1 MSLPDPVRS
10 SSFAVLKAL
19 ADGRLRSGPA
29 LAAELGLERAAV
41 SQAMRELRANG
52 LALHAVSGRGYR
64 LAEPFDALDAAAIA
78 AALGPHAG
86 AIRLEILD
94 ECASTNALAAERA
107 AAGAPAGTAVLCEV
121 QSAGRGRRGAGWY
134 SGLGTSLT
142 FSLLWRFHRGAASLG
157 GLPLAIGVACARAL
171 ESLGADGVGL
181 KWPNDI
187 VRDDGKL
194 GGILVEA
201 SGDAGRT
208 AAVIGVGINVW
219 LPAAAKCAI
228 GRPVADL
235 AGAIGS
241 KRALAS
247 RNALAGRVLGEIA
260 RAAPRFERAGFGAF
274 RDEWLRRHAW
284 QGRRVRVLAPS
295 RRTVDGVAAGVADD
309 GALIVD
315 TPRGPERFHSAEV
328 SLRRAA

>member
-1 MSLPDPVRS
+1 MRS

-52 LALHAVSGRGYR
+52 LAVHAVSGRGYR
-64 LAEPFDALDAAAIA
+64 LVERFEALDAAAIA
-78 AALGPHAG
+78 AALGPRAG
-86 AIRLEILD
+86 AIRLEILE
-94 ECASTNALAAERA
+94 ECASTNAVLAERA
-107 AAGAPAGTAVLCEV
+107 AAGAPAGSAVLCEV
-121 QSAGRGRRGAGWY
+121 QNAGRGRRGAGWY

-142 FSLLWRFHRGAASLG
+142 LSVLWRFAGGVTALS

-171 ESLGADGVGL
+171 ESLGADGIGL

-201 SGDAGRT
+201 SGDADRA
-208 AAVIGVGINVW
+208 AAVIGVGINVRV
-219 LPAAAKCAI
+219 PAAAKCAI

-241 KRALAS
+241 RNALAA
-247 RNALAGRVLGEIA
+247 RNQLAGRVLGEIA
-260 RAAPRFERAGFGAF
+260 RAAPQFERAGFGAF
-274 RDEWLRRHAW
+274 REEWLRRHAW
-284 QGRRVRVLAPS
+284 QGRAVRVLVPPA
-295 RRTVDGVAAGVADD
+295 RTVDGVAAGVADD

-315 TPRGPERFHSAEV
+315 TPRGPERFHAAEV
-328 SLRRAA
+328 SLRLAA

>member
-1 MSLPDPVRS
+1 VR
-10 SSFAVLKAL
+10 AV
-19 ADGRLRSGPA
+19 R
-29 LAAELGLERAAV
+29 
-41 SQAMRELRANG
+41 
-52 LALHAVSGRGYR
+52 GRGYR
-64 LAEPFDALDAAAIA
+64 LVERFDPLDAVAIT
-78 AALGPHAG
+78 AALGPQAR
-86 AIRLEILD
+86 AIRLEILE
-94 ECASTNALAAERA
+94 ECASTNAVLAERA
-107 AAGAPAGTAVLCEV
+107 AAGAPIGSAVLCEV

-142 FSLLWRFHRGAASLG
+142 LSVLWRFARGATALG

-181 KWPNDI
+181 KWPNDV

-201 SGDAGRT
+201 SSDGGGA
-208 AAVIGVGINVW
+208 AAVIGGGINVR

-235 AGAIGS
+235 AGTIGS
-241 KRALAS
+241 RAALGS
-247 RNALAGRVLGEIA
+247 RNLLAGRLLGEIA
-260 RAAPRFERAGFGAF
+260 RAARRFERAGFGAF

-284 QGRRVRVLAPS
+284 QGRQVRVLAAAQ
-295 RRTVDGVAAGVADD
+295 RTVDGVAAGVADD

-315 TPRGPERFHSAEV
+315 TPRGPERFHAAEV
-328 SLRRAA
+328 SLRLAA

>member
-1 MSLPDPVRS
+1 VRS

-52 LALHAVSGRGYR
+52 LAVHAVSGRGYR
-64 LAEPFDALDAAAIA
+64 LVERFEALDAAAIA
-78 AALGPHAG
+78 AALGPQAG
-86 AIRLEILD
+86 AIRLEILE
-94 ECASTNALAAERA
+94 ECASTNAVLAERA
-107 AAGAPAGTAVLCEV
+107 AAGAPAGSAVLCEV
-121 QSAGRGRRGAGWY
+121 QNAGRGRRGAGWY

-142 FSLLWRFHRGAASLG
+142 LSVLWRFARGTPALS

-171 ESLGADGVGL
+171 ESLGADGIGL

-187 VRDDGKL
+187 VRGDGKL
-194 GGILVEA
+194 GGILVEV
-201 SGDAGRT
+201 SGDGSS
-208 AAVIGVGINVW
+208 AAVIGVGINVR
-219 LPAAAKCAI
+219 LPGAAKRAI

-235 AGAIGS
+235 GGGREAPP
-241 KRALAS
+241 
-247 RNALAGRVLGEIA
+247 RNALAARLLAEIA
-260 RAAPRFERAGFGAF
+260 DAARVFEREGFGAF

-309 GALIVD
+309 GALIVE

-328 SLRRAA
+328 SLKLAA

>member
-1 MSLPDPVRS
+1 VRS
-10 SSFAVLKAL
+10 SSFTVLKAL
-19 ADGRLRSGPA
+19 ADGEFRSGPA
-29 LAAELGLERAAV
+29 IAAAAGLDRAAV
-41 SQAMRELRANG
+41 LRAMRELRANG
-52 LALHAVSGRGYR
+52 LAVHAASGRGYR
-64 LAEPFDALDAAAIA
+64 LVERFAALDAAAIA
-78 AALGPHAG
+78 AALGRRAD
-86 AIRLEILD
+86 AIRLEIFE
-94 ECASTNALAAERA
+94 ECASTNALLGERA
-107 AAGAPAGTAVLCEV
+107 AAGAPAGSAVLCEV
-121 QSAGRGRRGAGWY
+121 QSAGRGRRGGGWY

-142 FSLLWRFHRGAASLG
+142 LSVLWRFARGASALS

-171 ESLGADGVGL
+171 DSLGADGIAL

-201 SGDAGRT
+201 SGDADC
-208 AAVIGVGINVW
+208 AVAIIGVGINVR

-241 KRALAS
+241 RRALAS
-247 RNALAGRVLGEIA
+247 RNRLAGRVLGEIA
-260 RAAPRFERAGFGAF
+260 RAAPQFERAGFGAF

-284 QGRRVRVLAPS
+284 QGRAVRVLAPPG
-295 RRTVDGVAAGVADD
+295 RAVDGVAAGVADD

-315 TPRGPERFHSAEV
+315 TPRGPERFHAAEV
-328 SLRRAA
+328 SLRLAA